1 MTQINTLTESEI
13 KSREVPVL
21 DLYLAQEAA
30 ILNKM
35 TGAVEAPA
43 DQCQP
48 LNDLSSAQVSIKVKA
63 IR

>member
-48 LNDLSSAQVSIKVKA
+48 LNDLSPAQVSIKVKA